1 MPVRTDPAPG
11 TDQPSGH
18 PLAIPTA
25 AGDDPAPATAGDG
38 GLLLPGDL
46 TAVGTYVA
54 AAQADATRAAYA
66 RDVAAWTTW
75 CAGRSLSSALPA
87 DPLTVAAWLAAMA
100 DDGRSPRYV
109 SRRLSALNDAHRS
122 AGHPAPGDSE
132 GVRRTLA
139 GIRRT
144 AARAGYRPRRARA
157 LDTATVRA
165 LVEDLPDTLPGRRD
179 RCLILVGYA
188 LGLRAS
194 DLVWLR
200 IEDLTP
206 AGHGGLDVLLRFSK
220 TDQEG
225 AGETLA
231 LAEGVREVTC
241 PVRAARAWLAALA
254 EQGVTSGPLFRSV
267 GKGRSP
273 RLGAT
278 PLTTRSVDLVLERA
292 AQRAGVSTE
301 GLSPHSLRRGFATT
315 AYAQGVSEKEISRT
329 GRWRS
334 LVVRSYDASGR
345 WADPASGS
353 LGL

>member
-1 MPVRTDPAPG
+1 MTSATGPGADPAGGPAR
-11 TDQPSGH
+11 
-18 PLAIPTA
+18 PLVVPTTP
-25 AGDDPAPATAGDG
+25 GDDR
-38 GLLLPGDL
+38 LLLPGDL
-46 TAVGTYVA
+46 TSVGSYVA
-54 AAQADATRAAYA
+54 AAQAGATREAYA
-66 RDVAAWTTW
+66 RDMAAWATW
-75 CAGRSLSSALPA
+75 CTGRSLPSTPPA
-87 DPLTVAAWLAAMA
+87 DPLAVAAWLAWMA
-100 DDGRSPRYV
+100 DQGHSPRYIA
-109 SRRLSALNDAHRS
+109 RRLSALNDAHRS
-122 AGHPAPGDSE
+122 AGHPAPGHSE

-144 AARAGYRPRRARA
+144 AARTGYRPRRARA
-157 LDTATVRA
+157 VDTATVRA
-165 LVEDLPDTLPGRRD
+165 LVEDLPETLSGSRD

-194 DLVWLR
+194 DLCWLR
-200 IEDLTP
+200 IEDLVP

-220 TDQEG
+220 TDQDG

-231 LAEGVREVTC
+231 LAEGVREATC
-241 PVRAARAWLAALA
+241 PVRAVRARLAALA

-267 GKGRSP
+267 GKGRSQ

-278 PLTTRSVDLVLERA
+278 ALTTRSVDLILERA
-292 AQRAGVSTE
+292 AERAGVSTE

-329 GRWRS
+329 GRWKS
-334 LVVRSYDASGR
+334 LVVRSYDASSR

>member
-1 MPVRTDPAPG
+1 M
-11 TDQPSGH
+11 
-18 PLAIPTA
+18 
-25 AGDDPAPATAGDG
+25 
-38 GLLLPGDL
+38 
-46 TAVGTYVA
+46 
-54 AAQADATRAAYA
+54 
-66 RDVAAWTTW
+66 
-75 CAGRSLSSALPA
+75 
-87 DPLTVAAWLAAMA
+87 AAWLAAMA
-100 DDGRSPRYV
+100 DAGHSPPYV
-109 SRRLSALNDAHRS
+109 SRRLSALNDAHRGS
-122 AGHPAPGDSE
+122 GHAPPGDSP

-144 AARAGYRPRRARA
+144 AARTGYRPHRARA

-165 LVEDLPDTLPGRRD
+165 LVEDLPDSPAGLRD
-179 RCLILVGYA
+179 RALILLGYA

-220 TDQEG
+220 TDQDG

-231 LAEGVREVTC
+231 LAEGVRAATC
-241 PVRAARAWLAALA
+241 PVRAVRAWVGVLA
-254 EQGVTSGPLFRSV
+254 ERGVRSGPLFRSV
-267 GKGRSP
+267 GKGRGQ

-278 PLTTRSVDLVLERA
+278 PLTTRSVGLVLQRA
-292 AQRAGVSTE
+292 AARAGVSAE
-301 GLSPHSLRRGFATT
+301 SLSPHSLRRGFATT

-345 WADPASGS
+345 WADPASGA

>member
-1 MPVRTDPAPG
+1 M
-11 TDQPSGH
+11 
-18 PLAIPTA
+18 
-25 AGDDPAPATAGDG
+25 AGDTAGEPDPG
-38 GLLLPGDL
+38 ASLLPGDL
-46 TAVGTYVA
+46 ASVGSYVA
-54 AAQADATRAAYA
+54 AARAGSTREAYR
-66 RDVAAWTTW
+66 RDLAAWTAW
-75 CAGRSLSSALPA
+75 CTARGLPPHLPA
-87 DPLTVAAWLAAMA
+87 DPLQVAAWLAAMA
-100 DDGRSPRYV
+100 DAGHSPAYV
-109 SRRLSALNDAHRS
+109 SRRLSALNDAHRGS
-122 AGHPAPGDSE
+122 GHVPPGDSP

-144 AARAGYRPRRARA
+144 AARTGYRPRRARA

-165 LVEDLPDTLPGRRD
+165 LVEDLPDSPAGVRD
-179 RCLILVGYA
+179 RALILLGYA

-220 TDQEG
+220 TDQDG

-231 LAEGVREVTC
+231 LAEGVRAATC
-241 PVRAARAWLAALA
+241 PVRAVRAWVGVLAG
-254 EQGVTSGPLFRSV
+254 QGVRSGPLFRSV
-267 GKGRSP
+267 GKGRAQQ
-273 RLGAT
+273 LGAT
-278 PLTTRSVDLVLERA
+278 ALTTRSVGLVLARA
-292 AQRAGVSTE
+292 AARAGVSAE

>member
-1 MPVRTDPAPG
+1 MTD
-11 TDQPSGH
+11 
-18 PLAIPTA
+18 LTA
-25 AGDDPAPATAGDG
+25 AGPPAGAELPT
-38 GLLLPGDL
+38 PGDL
-46 TAVGTYVA
+46 AAVGSYLA
-54 AAQADATRAAYA
+54 ASQTTSTRRAYA
-66 RDVAAWTTW
+66 RDVAAWRTW
-75 CAGRSLSSALPA
+75 CAGRDLTALPA
-87 DPLTVAAWLAAMA
+87 DPLAVAAWLAHLA
-100 DDGRSPRYV
+100 DAGHAPRYV
-109 SRRLSALNDAHRS
+109 ARRLSALNDAHRT
-122 AGHPAPGDSE
+122 AGHPAPGNSE

-144 AARAGYRPRRARA
+144 AARAGHRPRRARA

-165 LVEDLPDTLPGRRD
+165 LVEDLPDTLAGRRD
-179 RCLILVGYA
+179 RALILLGYA

-231 LAEGVREVTC
+231 LAEGVRGATC
-241 PVRAARAWLAALA
+241 PVRAVRGWTAALA
-254 EQGVTSGPLFRSV
+254 ARGITSGPLFRSV
-267 GKGRSP
+267 GKGATQ

-278 PLTTRSVDLVLERA
+278 PLTTRSIDLILQRTA
-292 AQRAGVSTE
+292 ARAGIAVE

-315 AYAQGVSEKEISRT
+315 AYAQGVPEKEISRT

-345 WADPASGS
+345 WADPASGA

>member
-1 MPVRTDPAPG
+1 MAVTSEKHLFCEVMRTGVEDDG
-11 TDQPSGH
+11 G
-18 PLAIPTA
+18 A
-25 AGDDPAPATAGDG
+25 AVATPRPGDG

-46 TAVGTYVA
+46 TSVGSYLA
-54 AAQADATRAAYA
+54 AAQADTTREAYA
-66 RDVAAWTTW
+66 RDVRAWAAW
-75 CAGRSLSSALPA
+75 CAGRSLSPALPA
-87 DPLTVAAWLAAMA
+87 DPLSVAAWLAAMA
-100 DDGRSPRYV
+100 DDGRSPSYV
-109 SRRLSALNDAHRS
+109 ARRLSALNDASRA
-122 AGHPAPGDSE
+122 AGHPAPGESE

-144 AARAGYRPRRARA
+144 AARAGRRPRRARA

-165 LVEDLPDTLPGRRD
+165 LVEDLPDTPAGTRD
-179 RCLILVGYA
+179 RCLVLVGFA

-194 DLVWLR
+194 DLCRLR

-206 AGHGGLDVLLRFSK
+206 AGHGGLDVLLRYSK

-241 PVRAARAWLAALA
+241 PVRAVAAWRAALA
-254 EQGVTSGPLFRSV
+254 GQGVTSGPLFRSV
-267 GKGRSP
+267 GKGSSQ
-273 RLGAT
+273 RLGTAA
-278 PLTTRSVDLVLERA
+278 LTTRSVDLVLERA
-292 AQRAGVSTE
+292 AERAGVSTE

-315 AYAQGVSEKEISRT
+315 AYAQGVPEKEISRT

-334 LVVRSYDASGR
+334 LVVRSYDASSR

>member
-1 MPVRTDPAPG
+1 MTRPTGPDPDDGQSPALPAAVPG
-11 TDQPSGH
+11 TTD
-18 PLAIPTA
+18 
-25 AGDDPAPATAGDG
+25 DG

-46 TAVGTYVA
+46 SSVGSYVA
-54 AAQADATRAAYA
+54 AARADATRDAYA
-66 RDVAAWTTW
+66 RDLAAWGAW
-75 CAGRSLSSALPA
+75 CAGRGLPSAPPA

-109 SRRLSALNDAHRS
+109 ARRLSALNDAHRS
-122 AGHPAPGDSE
+122 AGLPAPGDGE

-144 AARAGYRPRRARA
+144 AVRTGYRPRRARA
-157 LDTATVRA
+157 VDTATVRA
-165 LVEDLPDTLPGRRD
+165 LVEDLPDTLGGLRD

-194 DLVWLR
+194 DLCWLR

-241 PVRAARAWLAALA
+241 PVRAVRAWLAALA
-254 EQGVTSGPLFRSV
+254 GQDVTSGPLFRSV
-267 GKGRSP
+267 GKGHTP
-273 RLGAT
+273 RLGTT
-278 PLTTRSVDLVLERA
+278 PLTTRSVDLVLQRA
-292 AQRAGVSTE
+292 AERAGVSTE

-329 GRWRS
+329 GRWKS
-334 LVVRSYDASGR
+334 LVVRSYDASSR

>member
-1 MPVRTDPAPG
+1 MGSDPGEAGETSPRPVAVPAATG
-11 TDQPSGH
+11 
-18 PLAIPTA
+18 
-25 AGDDPAPATAGDG
+25 GD

-46 TAVGTYVA
+46 TTVGSYVA
-54 AAQADATRAAYA
+54 AAQSAATREAYA
-66 RDVAAWTTW
+66 RDVAAWREW
-75 CAGRSLSSALPA
+75 CAARSLPGALPA
-87 DPLTVAAWLAAMA
+87 DPLAVAAWLAALA
-100 DDGRSPRYV
+100 DEGRSPRYV
-109 SRRLSALNDAHRS
+109 ARRLSALNDAHRA
-122 AGHPAPGDSE
+122 AGHAVPGDSE

-144 AARAGYRPRRARA
+144 AVRSGYRPRRARA

-165 LVEDLPDTLPGRRD
+165 LVEDLPDTLAGLRD
-179 RCLILVGYA
+179 RCLLLVGFA

-200 IEDLTP
+200 IEDLAP

-241 PVRAARAWLAALA
+241 PVRATRAWLAALA
-254 EQGVTSGPLFRSV
+254 AQGITTGPLFRSV
-267 GKGRSP
+267 GKGHAP
-273 RLGAT
+273 RVGTTA
-278 PLTTRSVDLVLERA
+278 LTTRSVDLVLKRA
-292 AQRAGVSTE
+292 AERAGVVSE

-315 AYAQGVSEKEISRT
+315 AYAQGVPEKEISRT

-334 LVVRSYDASGR
+334 LVVRSYDASSR

>member
-1 MPVRTDPAPG
+1 MTKPDEPG
-11 TDQPSGH
+11 EGAVVAS
-18 PLAIPTA
+18 PL
-25 AGDDPAPATAGDG
+25 GDG

-46 TAVGTYVA
+46 TSVGSYVA
-54 AAQADATRAAYA
+54 AAQAGSTRDAYA
-66 RDVAAWTTW
+66 RDVRAWAAW
-75 CAGRSLSSALPA
+75 CADRSLPSALPA
-87 DPLTVAAWLAAMA
+87 DPLLVAAWLAAMA
-100 DDGRSPRYV
+100 DDGRSPGYV
-109 SRRLSALNDAHRS
+109 SRRLSALNDAHRT

-144 AARAGYRPRRARA
+144 AVRAGHRPRRARA

-165 LVEDLPDTLPGRRD
+165 LVEDLPETLAGLRD
-179 RCLILVGYA
+179 RALILVGFA

-194 DLVWLR
+194 DLCALR

-220 TDQEG
+220 TDQDG
-225 AGETLA
+225 AGEVLA

-241 PVRAARAWLAALA
+241 PVRAVQAWRAALA
-254 EQGVTSGPLFRSV
+254 ERGVTTGPLFRSV
-267 GKGRSP
+267 GKGHSQQ
-273 RLGAT
+273 LGSTA
-278 PLTTRSVDLVLERA
+278 LTTRSVDLVLERA
-292 AQRAGVSTE
+292 ARRAGVSAE

-334 LVVRSYDASGR
+334 LVVRTYDASSR

>member
-1 MPVRTDPAPG
+1 MTSRTGPHDDVAETAVVP
-11 TDQPSGH
+11 QPLGNE
-18 PLAIPTA
+18 
-25 AGDDPAPATAGDG
+25 
-38 GLLLPGDL
+38 GLLSPVELAL
-46 TAVGTYVA
+46 VGNYLA
-54 AAQADATRAAYA
+54 SAQAENTRKSYA
-66 RDVAAWTTW
+66 RDMRAWAAW
-75 CAGRSLSSALPA
+75 CAGRSLSSVLPA
-87 DPLTVAAWLAAMA
+87 DPLTVAAWLATMA
-100 DDGRSPRYV
+100 DEGRSTSYIA
-109 SRRLSALNDAHRS
+109 RRLAALNDAHRT

-132 GVRRTLA
+132 GVRRTMA

-144 AARAGYRPRRARA
+144 AARAGSRPRKARA
-157 LDTATVRA
+157 VDTATVRA
-165 LVEDLPDTLPGRRD
+165 LVEDLPATLGGTRD

-194 DLVWLR
+194 DLCALR

-206 AGHGGLDVLLRFSK
+206 AGHGGLDVLVRFSK
-220 TDQEG
+220 TDQDG

-241 PVRAARAWLAALA
+241 PVRAVRAWLAALA

-267 GKGRSP
+267 GKGRTQ
-273 RLGAT
+273 RLGTTA
-278 PLTTRSVDLVLERA
+278 LTTRSVDLVLERA
-292 AQRAGVSTE
+292 AGRAGVSTT

-329 GRWRS
+329 GRWKS
-334 LVVRSYDASGR
+334 LVVRTYDASSR

>member
-1 MPVRTDPAPG
+1 MHPDQAADTDPEA
-11 TDQPSGH
+11 
-18 PLAIPTA
+18 TA
-25 AGDDPAPATAGDG
+25 AAEGTVVPAPAGDG
-38 GLLLPGDL
+38 TLRSGDL
-46 TAVGTYVA
+46 TSIGSYVA
-54 AAQADATRAAYA
+54 AAQAESTRRTYA
-66 RDVAAWTTW
+66 RDVAAWAAW
-75 CAGRSLSSALPA
+75 CAGRALPATLPA
-87 DPLTVAAWLAAMA
+87 DPLAVAAWLASMA
-100 DDGRSPRYV
+100 DDGHSPRYV
-109 SRRLSALNDAHRS
+109 ARRLSALNDAHRT
-122 AGHPAPGDSE
+122 AGHPAPGDSA

-144 AARAGYRPRRARA
+144 AARAGHRPRRARA
-157 LDTATVRA
+157 VDTATVRA
-165 LVEDLPDTLPGRRD
+165 LVEDLPETLAGTRD
-179 RCLILVGYA
+179 RCLILIGYA

-194 DLVWLR
+194 DLCWLR

-206 AGHGGLDVLLRFSK
+206 AGHGGLDVLVRFSK
-220 TDQEG
+220 TDQDG

-254 EQGVTSGPLFRSV
+254 GQGITSGPLFRSV
-267 GKGRSP
+267 GKGRAP
-273 RLGAT
+273 RLGTAA
-278 PLTTRSVDLVLERA
+278 LTTRSVDLVLTRA
-292 AQRAGVSTE
+292 AERAGVSPE

>member
-1 MPVRTDPAPG
+1 MTSATGPGADPAGGPVR
-11 TDQPSGH
+11 
-18 PLAIPTA
+18 PLVVPTTP
-25 AGDDPAPATAGDG
+25 GDDR
-38 GLLLPGDL
+38 LLLPGDL
-46 TAVGTYVA
+46 TSVGSYVA
-54 AAQADATRAAYA
+54 AAQAGATREAYA
-66 RDVAAWTTW
+66 RDMAAWATW
-75 CAGRSLSSALPA
+75 CTGRSLPSTPPA
-87 DPLTVAAWLAAMA
+87 DPLAVAAWLAWMA
-100 DDGRSPRYV
+100 DQGHSPRYIA
-109 SRRLSALNDAHRS
+109 RRLSALNDAHRS
-122 AGHPAPGDSE
+122 AGHPAPGHSE

-144 AARAGYRPRRARA
+144 AARTGYRPRRARA
-157 LDTATVRA
+157 VDTATVRA
-165 LVEDLPDTLPGRRD
+165 LVEDLPETLSGSRD

-194 DLVWLR
+194 DLCWLR
-200 IEDLTP
+200 IEDLVP

-220 TDQEG
+220 TDQDG

-231 LAEGVREVTC
+231 LAEGVREATC
-241 PVRAARAWLAALA
+241 PVRAVRAWLAALA

-267 GKGRSP
+267 GKGRSQ

-278 PLTTRSVDLVLERA
+278 ALTTRSVDLILERA
-292 AQRAGVSTE
+292 AERAGVSTE

-329 GRWRS
+329 GRWKS
-334 LVVRSYDASGR
+334 LVVRSYDASSR